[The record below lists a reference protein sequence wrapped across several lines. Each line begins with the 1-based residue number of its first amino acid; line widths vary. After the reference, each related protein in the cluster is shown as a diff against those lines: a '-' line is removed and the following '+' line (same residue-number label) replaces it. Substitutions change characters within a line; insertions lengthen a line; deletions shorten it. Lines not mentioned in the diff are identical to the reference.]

1 MNFTKTTSLAAA
13 LALMLTTAPI
23 AAAPP
28 RAVPVEVGGSEE
40 WDACG
45 ALGEVRGLK
54 AEGDGFLAVRAGPGA
69 DYAMLDQLGSGRQVY
84 VCATRGRWISI
95 VYAAV
100 NVNVG
105 EAGCGVSSSIAQA
118 RTYRGPCKSGWVH
131 SAWIEIVAG

>member
-1 MNFTKTTSLAAA
+1 MKATKTMPLLA
-13 LALMLTTAPI
+13 ALMLMSATVPT

-45 ALGEVRGLK
+45 SLGQVHGLK
-54 AEGDGFLAVRAGPGA
+54 ADGDGFLAVRAGPGA
-69 DYAMLDQLGSGRQVY
+69 DYATLDRLGNGRQVY

-95 VYAAV
+95 VYAAA
-100 NVNVG
+100 NG
-105 EAGCGVSSSIAQA
+105 DTGKAGCGVSSAIAPD